1 MAFKIYLSLVIILI
15 LTTNSL
21 SQNNS
26 TKEGTVSYLSSQM
39 VYVKFD
45 NTELIEIGD
54 TLYIKKNKSFL
65 PKLIV
70 KFKSSVSASC
80 EKVDNSEFKIGDKIF
95 AFVNKTSTE
104 VLSFQDS
111 TETDTT
117 DIQLTLDQNQEII
130 KSDVSSSNDK
140 SLTGNNF
147 NGRYNVQSYSN
158 VSNYKSGNDYQS
170 WRHSL
175 RIDYDKIGY
184 SDLSFSS
191 YSIFNYRTTEWSSV
205 TKNYFNAL
213 RVYDLHFKYDFNSK
227 NQIWLGR
234 FLNPRISN
242 ISTVDGLLLETDLN
256 LFSIGVIAGTR
267 PDWKDF
273 TFNPKLIEYG
283 AYIFRSDS
291 FTFGYMEN
299 TVSFFQQT
307 NNSKTDRRYLY
318 LQHSNNVIRNFNIFA
333 SSEIDLFKKES
344 GIEKNQFSFT
354 SVFLSASYHP
364 VREISFNL
372 SYDARKNVIYYETFK
387 SLTDSIIENETRQ
400 GFRVRANFR
409 PYKYFGASVFA
420 GYRFRKS
427 DIKPSR
433 NFGGTIY
440 YTLIPLI
447 ESGINFSYNKLI
459 SNYVDGDVYSAYLT
473 KTMYEFNSDLSIGFR
488 KTKYKFP
495 VSQNSFDENA
505 LLIDYNLNIFKQLNI
520 SISYEGAFESKRTT
534 SRFLLGLSTRF

>member
-1 MAFKIYLSLVIILI
+1 MALKINLSLLLVLI
-15 LTTNSL
+15 LVTISL

-26 TKEGTVSYLSSQM
+26 IKEGTVSYLSSQM

-45 NTELIEIGD
+45 NTDLIEIGD

-80 EKVDNSEFKIGDKIF
+80 EKIDNSEFKVGDKLFTFI
-95 AFVNKTSTE
+95 NKISNE
-104 VLSFQDS
+104 VLSLQD
-111 TETDTT
+111 TILTDTT
-117 DIQLTLDQNQEII
+117 DIQLNVNRNQELIRN
-130 KSDVSSSNDK
+130 DVSSNDRP
-140 SLTGNNF
+140 LNGNTF
-147 NGRYNVQSYSN
+147 NGKYNIQSYSN
-158 VSNYKSGNDYQS
+158 LSNYKSVNDYQS

-175 RIDYDKIGY
+175 RIDYEKIGY
-184 SDLSFSS
+184 SDLSFFT

-213 RVYDLHFKYDFNSK
+213 RVYDLHFKYDFNPK

-242 ISTVDGLLLETDLN
+242 ISTVDGLLFESNLN
-256 LFSIGVIAGTR
+256 LFSLGILAGTR
-267 PDWKDF
+267 PDWRDF

-299 TVSFFQQT
+299 TISFFQQT

-318 LQHSNNVIRNFNIFA
+318 LQHSNNVIRSFNIFA
-333 SSEIDLFKKES
+333 SSEIDLYKKES

-354 SVFLSASYHP
+354 SIFLSASYIP

-387 SLTDSIIENETRQ
+387 SLTDSIIENESRQ
-400 GFRVRANFR
+400 GFRLRTNFK
-409 PYKYFGASVFA
+409 PFKYLGASVFV

-427 DIKPSR
+427 DIKPSK

-440 YTLIPLI
+440 YSLIPVI

-459 SNYVDGDVYSAYLT
+459 SNFVDGDVYAAYLT
-473 KTMYEFNSDLSIGFR
+473 KTIYDLSSDLSIGFR

-505 LLIDYNLNIFKQLNI
+505 LLIDYNLNIFKQFNI

-534 SRFLLGLSTRF
+534 SRFLVGLSTRF

>member
-1 MAFKIYLSLVIILI
+1 MALKIYSSLLFILI
-15 LTTNSL
+15 LTTYSL

-45 NTELIEIGD
+45 NTDFIEISD

-70 KFKSSVSASC
+70 KFKSSVSTSC
-80 EKVDNSEFKIGDKIF
+80 EKIDNSEIKVGDKIF
-95 AFVNKTSTE
+95 AFINKTSNKI
-104 VLSFQDS
+104 LAIQDS
-111 TETDTT
+111 IITDTANIKFAV
-117 DIQLTLDQNQEII
+117 DENQEII
-130 KSDVSSSNDK
+130 RSDLVSNDK
-140 SLTGNNF
+140 PLNGNTF
-147 NGRYNVQSYSN
+147 NGRYNIQSYSN
-158 VSNYKSGNDYQS
+158 LSNYKSDNDYQS
-170 WRHSL
+170 WHHSL
-175 RIDYDKIGY
+175 RIDYEKIAY
-184 SDLSFSS
+184 SDFSFYT
-191 YSIFNYRTTEWSSV
+191 YSIFNYKTTEWSDV
-205 TKNYFNAL
+205 TQNYFNAL

-242 ISTVDGLLLETDLN
+242 ISTVDGLLFESDLN
-256 LFSIGVIAGTR
+256 LFSVGLIAGSR

-273 TFNPKLIEYG
+273 TLNPKLIEYG

-299 TVSFFQQT
+299 TISFFQQT
-307 NNSKTDRRYLY
+307 NNSKIDRRYLY
-318 LQHSNNVIRNFNIFA
+318 LQHSNNAIRNFNFFA
-333 SSEIDLFKKES
+333 SSEIDLYKKEA
-344 GIEKNQFSFT
+344 GTEKNQFSFT
-354 SVFLSASYHP
+354 SVFLSASYYP

-400 GFRVRANFR
+400 GFRVRTNFR
-409 PYKYFGASVFA
+409 PFKYFGVSVFA

-440 YTLIPLI
+440 YSFMPFI

-459 SNYVDGDVYSAYLT
+459 SNYVDGDVYAAYLT
-473 KTMYEFNSDLSIGFR
+473 KTIYDLNSDLSIGFR

-505 LLIDYNLNIFKQLNI
+505 ILIDYNLNIFKQLNL
-520 SISYEGAFESKRTT
+520 SISYEGAFESRRTT
-534 SRFLLGLSTRF
+534 SRFLIGFSTRF

>member
-1 MAFKIYLSLVIILI
+1 MALKIYSSLLFILI
-15 LTTNSL
+15 LTTYSL

-45 NTELIEIGD
+45 NTDFIEISD

-70 KFKSSVSASC
+70 KFKSSISTSC
-80 EKVDNSEFKIGDKIF
+80 EKIDNSEIKVGDKIF
-95 AFVNKTSTE
+95 AFINKTSNKI
-104 VLSFQDS
+104 LAIQDS
-111 TETDTT
+111 IITDTANIKFAV
-117 DIQLTLDQNQEII
+117 DENQEII
-130 KSDVSSSNDK
+130 RSDLVSNDK
-140 SLTGNNF
+140 PLNGNTF
-147 NGRYNVQSYSN
+147 NGRYNIQSYSN
-158 VSNYKSGNDYQS
+158 LSNYKSDNDYQS
-170 WRHSL
+170 WHHSL
-175 RIDYDKIGY
+175 RIDYEKIAY
-184 SDLSFSS
+184 SDFSFYT
-191 YSIFNYRTTEWSSV
+191 YSIFNYKTTEWSDV
-205 TKNYFNAL
+205 TQNYFNAL

-242 ISTVDGLLLETDLN
+242 ISTVDGLLFESDLN
-256 LFSIGVIAGTR
+256 LFSVGLIAGSR

-273 TFNPKLIEYG
+273 TLNPKLIEYG

-299 TVSFFQQT
+299 TISFFQQT
-307 NNSKTDRRYLY
+307 NNSKIDRRYLY
-318 LQHSNNVIRNFNIFA
+318 LQHSNNAIRNFNFFA
-333 SSEIDLFKKES
+333 SSEIDLYKKEA
-344 GIEKNQFSFT
+344 GTEKNQFSFT
-354 SVFLSASYHP
+354 SVFLSASYYP

-400 GFRVRANFR
+400 GFRVRTNFR
-409 PYKYFGASVFA
+409 PFKYFGVSVFA

-440 YTLIPLI
+440 YSFMPFI

-459 SNYVDGDVYSAYLT
+459 SNYVDGDVYAAYLT
-473 KTMYEFNSDLSIGFR
+473 KTIYDLNSDLSIGFR

-505 LLIDYNLNIFKQLNI
+505 ILIDYNLNIFKQLNL
-520 SISYEGAFESKRTT
+520 SISYEGAFESRRTT
-534 SRFLLGLSTRF
+534 SRFLIGFSTRF

>member
-1 MAFKIYLSLVIILI
+1 MTLKIYSSLLIILI

-21 SQNNS
+21 SQNNY

-45 NTELIEIGD
+45 NTDLIEISD
-54 TLYIKKNKSFL
+54 TLYIRKSKSFL

-70 KFKSSVSASC
+70 KFKSSVSVSC
-80 EKVDNSEFKIGDKIF
+80 QKIDNYEFKIGDKLF
-95 AFVNKTSTE
+95 AFINKTSIE
-104 VLSFQDS
+104 VLDLQDS
-111 TETDTT
+111 IITDTA
-117 DIQLTLDQNQEII
+117 DIKFAADQNQEII
-130 KSDVSSSNDK
+130 RSNLVSNNEP
-140 SLTGNNF
+140 LNGNRF
-147 NGRYNVQSYSN
+147 NGRYNIQSYSN
-158 VSNYKSGNDYQS
+158 LSNYKNKNDYQS

-175 RIDYDKIGY
+175 RIDYEKIGY
-184 SDLSFSS
+184 SDLSFST
-191 YSIFNYRTTEWSSV
+191 YSIFNYRTTEWNSV
-205 TKNYFNAL
+205 KQNYFNAL

-227 NQIWLGR
+227 NKIWFGR

-242 ISTVDGLLLETDLN
+242 ISTVDGLLFESDLN
-256 LFSIGVIAGTR
+256 LFSVGLIAGTR

-291 FTFGYMEN
+291 FTYGYMEN
-299 TVSFFQQT
+299 TISFFQQT

-318 LQHSNNVIRNFNIFA
+318 LQHSNNAIRNFNFFA
-333 SSEIDLFKKES
+333 SSEIDLYKKEA

-354 SVFLSASYHP
+354 SVFLSANYHP

-400 GFRVRANFR
+400 GFRVRTNFR
-409 PYKYFGASVFA
+409 PFKYLGVSAFA
-420 GYRFRKS
+420 GYRLRKS

-440 YTLIPLI
+440 YSLIPLI
-447 ESGINFSYNKLI
+447 ESGINFSYNKLV

-473 KTMYEFNSDLSIGFR
+473 KTIYDLNSDLSIGYR

-505 LLIDYNLNIFKQLNI
+505 VLIDYNLNIFKQLNF

-534 SRFLLGLSTRF
+534 SRFLVGISTRF

>member
-1 MAFKIYLSLVIILI
+1 MRLKIYLSFLIILI

-45 NTELIEIGD
+45 NTDLIEISD
-54 TLYIKKNKSFL
+54 TLYIGKNKSFL

-70 KFKSSVSASC
+70 KFKSSVSTSC
-80 EKVDNSEFKIGDKIF
+80 EKIDDFEFKVGDKLF
-95 AFVNKTSTE
+95 AFINKTSNK
-104 VLSFQDS
+104 VVFPQDS
-111 TETDTT
+111 TIIDTS
-117 DIQLTLDQNQEII
+117 DIHLAVDQNQELIR
-130 KSDVSSSNDK
+130 SDLGRNDK
-140 SLTGNNF
+140 PLNGNTF
-147 NGRYNVQSYSN
+147 NGRYNIQSYSN
-158 VSNYKSGNDYQS
+158 LSNDKSENDYQS

-175 RIDYDKIGY
+175 RIDYEKIGY
-184 SDLSFSS
+184 SDLSFST
-191 YSIFNYRTTEWSSV
+191 YSIFNYKTTEWSSV

-213 RVYDLHFKYDFNSK
+213 KVYDLHFKYDFNSK

-234 FLNPRISN
+234 FLSPRISN
-242 ISTVDGLLLETDLN
+242 ISTVDGLLFETNLN
-256 LFSIGVIAGTR
+256 LFSVGLIAGTR

-273 TFNPKLIEYG
+273 AFNPKLIEYG
-283 AYIFRSDS
+283 AYVFRSDS

-299 TVSFFQQT
+299 TISFFQQT

-318 LQHSNNVIRNFNIFA
+318 LQHSNNAIRNFNFFA
-333 SSEIDLFKKES
+333 SSEIDLYKKEA

-364 VREISFNL
+364 MRELSFNL

-400 GFRVRANFR
+400 GFRVRTNYR
-409 PYKYFGASVFA
+409 PFKYLGVSAFA

-440 YTLIPLI
+440 YSLIPLI

-459 SNYVDGDVYSAYLT
+459 SNYVDGDVYAAYVT
-473 KTMYEFNSDLSIGFR
+473 KTIYEFNSDLSIGFR

-505 LLIDYNLNIFKQLNI
+505 LLIDYNLNIFKQLNL

-534 SRFLLGLSTRF
+534 SRLLIGIGTRF

>member
-1 MAFKIYLSLVIILI
+1 MALKIYSSLLFILI
-15 LTTNSL
+15 LTTYSL

-45 NTELIEIGD
+45 NTDFIEISD

-70 KFKSSVSASC
+70 KFKSSVSTSC
-80 EKVDNSEFKIGDKIF
+80 EKIDNSEIKVGDKIF
-95 AFVNKTSTE
+95 AFINKTSNKI
-104 VLSFQDS
+104 LAIQDS
-111 TETDTT
+111 IITDTANIKFAV
-117 DIQLTLDQNQEII
+117 DENQEII
-130 KSDVSSSNDK
+130 RSDLVSNDK
-140 SLTGNNF
+140 PLNGNTF
-147 NGRYNVQSYSN
+147 NGRYNIQSYSN
-158 VSNYKSGNDYQS
+158 LSNYKSDNDYQS
-170 WRHSL
+170 WHHSL
-175 RIDYDKIGY
+175 RIDYEKIAY
-184 SDLSFSS
+184 SDFSFYT
-191 YSIFNYRTTEWSSV
+191 YSIFNYKTTEWSDV
-205 TKNYFNAL
+205 TQNYFNAL

-242 ISTVDGLLLETDLN
+242 ISTVDGLLFESDLN
-256 LFSIGVIAGTR
+256 LFSVGLIAGSR

-273 TFNPKLIEYG
+273 TLNPKLIEYG

-299 TVSFFQQT
+299 TISFFQQT
-307 NNSKTDRRYLY
+307 NNSKIDRRYLY
-318 LQHSNNVIRNFNIFA
+318 LQHSNNAIRNFNFFA
-333 SSEIDLFKKES
+333 SSEIDLYKKEA
-344 GIEKNQFSFT
+344 GTEKNQFSFT
-354 SVFLSASYHP
+354 SVFLSASYYP

-400 GFRVRANFR
+400 GFRVRTNFR
-409 PYKYFGASVFA
+409 PFKYFGVSVFA

-440 YTLIPLI
+440 YSFMPFI

-459 SNYVDGDVYSAYLT
+459 SNYVDGDIYAAYLT
-473 KTMYEFNSDLSIGFR
+473 KTIYDLNSDLSIGFR

-505 LLIDYNLNIFKQLNI
+505 ILIDYNLNIFKQLNL
-520 SISYEGAFESKRTT
+520 SISYEGAFESRRTT
-534 SRFLLGLSTRF
+534 SRFLIGFSTRF

>member
-1 MAFKIYLSLVIILI
+1 MRLNIYLSFLIILF

-21 SQNNS
+21 SQNTS
-26 TKEGTVSYLSSQM
+26 TKEGTVSYLSSKM

-45 NTELIEIGD
+45 NTDLIELSD
-54 TLYIKKNKSFL
+54 TLYIKKYKSFL

-70 KFKSSVSASC
+70 KFKSSVSTSC
-80 EKVDNSEFKIGDKIF
+80 EKIDDFEFKVGDKLY
-95 AFVNKTSTE
+95 AFISKTSNK
-104 VLSFQDS
+104 VLVLQDS
-111 TETDTT
+111 TITDTN
-117 DIQLTLDQNQEII
+117 DIHLAVDQNQELIR
-130 KSDVSSSNDK
+130 SDLGSNDK
-140 SLTGNNF
+140 PINGNTF
-147 NGRYNVQSYSN
+147 NGRYNIQSYSN
-158 VSNYKSGNDYQS
+158 LSNYKSGNDYQS

-175 RIDYDKIGY
+175 RIDYEKIGY
-184 SDLSFSS
+184 SDLSFST

-205 TKNYFNAL
+205 KQNYFNAL

-242 ISTVDGLLLETDLN
+242 ISTVDGLLFETNLN
-256 LFSIGVIAGTR
+256 LFSVGLITGTR

-283 AYIFRSDS
+283 AYVFRSDS

-299 TVSFFQQT
+299 TISFFQQT

-318 LQHSNNVIRNFNIFA
+318 IQHSNNTIRNFNVFA
-333 SSEIDLFKKES
+333 SSEIDLYKIES

-372 SYDARKNVIYYETFK
+372 SYDARKNVIYYESFK

-400 GFRVRANFR
+400 GFRVRTNFR
-409 PYKYFGASVFA
+409 PFKYLGVSAFA

-440 YTLIPLI
+440 YSLIPLI

-459 SNYVDGDVYSAYLT
+459 SNYVDGDVYATYVT
-473 KTMYEFNSDLSIGFR
+473 KTIYEFNSDLSIGFR

-505 LLIDYNLNIFKQLNI
+505 LLIDYNLNIFKQLNL
-520 SISYEGAFESKRTT
+520 SISYEGSFESKRTT
-534 SRFLLGLSTRF
+534 SRLLIGISTRF